1 MLTSWLRQW
10 TNPESATF
18 ALRLALALLL
28 TWTLSLL
35 MDSRSTGTAMMTAAI
50 IQITGSSG
58 ASFKKSLARFTGT
71 IVGGVYILL
80 VASVTLI
87 DAWLY
92 NSFIILGIV
101 VSLGIASYFH
111 RRIAYMF
118 AVVGITLSLA
128 GFPVAA
134 DADMSNLFDHVQLRC
149 VAISFGILMSM
160 IAGFI
165 IPYADDA
172 KELRFIKAFTQ
183 KFIDDLFTADES
195 KVTKLIRGF
204 LSLVSKKWLAVDDE
218 IYGSAANKDRKQKR
232 RSIFYDCI
240 NLGIQAI
247 ELRKLGDAIGL
258 NQEAW
263 QELKQQRFEL
273 NATSDFISRFKL
285 SEYELLIEKAGEFS
299 ANLDAFA
306 HKETVF
312 DYKQSKY
319 INDID
324 HFTDG
329 YLVLSNML
337 RATLALFLLSFM
349 WIELQWSDGMGAIIM
364 AGMVISVY
372 AANPGAEGAFSTN
385 IYAQFVAG
393 AFAFFVNFIVMPIG
407 SPLLTFATGFVGYY
421 VMAYWFWQSKS
432 LLKVV
437 LMVSLFSWSNMVPLG
452 ASPSFDFAQFLNT
465 LVANLVGLFALWIAY
480 QIIPSRKTSAIV
492 KKRFMNIVN
501 RLKNKPEGEKAKIN
515 VNNLVL
521 SSYSCLIDE
530 SDEESVFTLLYTKA
544 LVRLLEEENVGSEER
559 ELLLSTLDSGKESL
573 KSNNELMTLVDSKV
587 NREEKLNYNWFNLNR
602 LLVA

>member
-1 MLTSWLRQW
+1 MSWLRQW

-71 IVGGVYILL
+71 IVGGIYIVL

-111 RRIAYMF
+111 RRISYMF

-128 GFPVAA
+128 GFPVAT
-134 DADMSNLFDHVQLRC
+134 DANMSSLFDHVQLRC

-172 KELRFIKAFTQ
+172 KELRFIKSLTQ
-183 KFIDDLFTADES
+183 KFIDDIFVAEES
-195 KVTKLIRGF
+195 KVTKLVRGF

-218 IYGSAANKDRKQKR
+218 IYGSSASKEHKDKR
-232 RSIFYDCI
+232 RSAFYDCI
-240 NLGIQAI
+240 NLAVQAI
-247 ELRKLGDAIGL
+247 ELRKLGDALGL
-258 NQEAW
+258 TQDAW
-263 QELKQQRFEL
+263 QELKRQRFNL
-273 NATSDFISRFKL
+273 NDTSDFVSHFEL
-285 SEYELLIEKAGEFS
+285 SEYELLIEKAFEFS
-299 ANLDAFA
+299 KNLDAFNN
-306 HKETVF
+306 KETVF
-312 DYKQSKY
+312 DYSQRKY
-319 INDID
+319 INNID

-329 YLVLSNML
+329 YLVLNNMF

-364 AGMVISVY
+364 AGMVISVF
-372 AANPGAEGAFSTN
+372 AANPGAEGVFSPN

-393 AFAFFVNFIVMPIG
+393 AFAFFVNFVVMPIG
-407 SPLLTFATGFVGYY
+407 SPVLTFAIGFIGYY

-432 LLKVV
+432 LLKIV

-452 ASPSFDFAQFLNT
+452 ASPSFDFAHFLNT
-465 LVANLVGLFALWIAY
+465 LVANLVGLFALWIGY
-480 QIIPSRKTSAIV
+480 QIVPSRKTSAVV
-492 KKRFMNIVN
+492 KKRFMQLIS
-501 RLKNKPEGEKAKIN
+501 RLKNKSPKEEAKIN

-521 SSYSCLIDE
+521 SSYSYLTDE
-530 SDEESVFTLLYTKA
+530 SDKESVFTLLYTKA
-544 LVRLLEEENVGSEER
+544 LVRLLEEEKVDGKER
-559 ELLLSTLDSGKESL
+559 ELLLSTLDSGEESL
-573 KSNNELMTLVDSKV
+573 KTNKELMALMDSRYKSGA
-587 NREEKLNYNWFNLNR
+587 KLNYNWFNIKN
-602 LLVA
+602 LLVS

>member
-118 AVVGITLSLA
+118 AVVGITLALA
-128 GFPVAA
+128 GFPVAT
-134 DADMSNLFDHVQLRC
+134 DADMSSLFDHVQLRC

-183 KFIDDLFTADES
+183 KFIDDLFEADES

-204 LSLVSKKWLAVDDE
+204 LGLVSKRWLAVDDE

-258 NQEAW
+258 TQEAW
-263 QELKQQRFEL
+263 QELKQQRFDL
-273 NATSDFISRFKL
+273 KDTSDFVSRFKL

-299 ANLDAFA
+299 VNLDAFS

-393 AFAFFVNFIVMPIG
+393 SFAFFVNFIVGVFQG
-407 SPLLTFATGFVGYY
+407 SCR
-421 VMAYWFWQSKS
+421 
-432 LLKVV
+432 
-437 LMVSLFSWSNMVPLG
+437 LG
-452 ASPSFDFAQFLNT
+452 A
-465 LVANLVGLFALWIAY
+465 
-480 QIIPSRKTSAIV
+480 
-492 KKRFMNIVN
+492 
-501 RLKNKPEGEKAKIN
+501 
-515 VNNLVL
+515 
-521 SSYSCLIDE
+521 
-530 SDEESVFTLLYTKA
+530 
-544 LVRLLEEENVGSEER
+544 
-559 ELLLSTLDSGKESL
+559 
-573 KSNNELMTLVDSKV
+573 
-587 NREEKLNYNWFNLNR
+587 
-602 LLVA
+602 

>member
-71 IVGGVYILL
+71 IVGGIYILL

-118 AVVGITLSLA
+118 AVVGITLALA

-172 KELRFIKAFTQ
+172 KELRSIKTYTH
-183 KFIDDLFTADES
+183 KFIDDLFQAEES
-195 KVTKLIRGF
+195 KETKLIRGF
-204 LSLVSKKWLAVDDE
+204 LSLVSNKWLAVDDE
-218 IYGSAANKDRKQKR
+218 IYGSTANKDRKQKR
-232 RSIFYDCI
+232 RSVFYDCI
-240 NLGIQAI
+240 NLGVQAI
-247 ELRKLGDAIGL
+247 ALRKLGDAIGFT
-258 NQEAW
+258 QDAW
-263 QELKQQRFEL
+263 QELKQQSFKLNDESDFVSRFE
-273 NATSDFISRFKL
+273 L
-285 SEYELLIEKAGEFS
+285 SEYELLMEKASEFS
-299 ANLDAFA
+299 VNLAAFS
-306 HKETVF
+306 HQETVF

-337 RATLALFLLSFM
+337 RAALALFMLSFM

-385 IYAQFVAG
+385 VYAQFVAG
-393 AFAFFVNFIVMPIG
+393 LFAFFVNFIVMPIG
-407 SPLLTFATGFVGYY
+407 SPLLTFAAGFAGYY

-465 LVANLVGLFALWIAY
+465 LVANLVGLFALWMAY
-480 QIIPSRKTSAIV
+480 QIIPSRKTSTIV
-492 KKRFMNIVN
+492 KKRFMNMLN

-521 SSYSCLIDE
+521 SSYSYLIDE
-530 SDEESVFTLLYTKA
+530 SDEESVFTLIYTRA
-544 LVRLLEEENVGSEER
+544 LVRLLEEEKVDGAER
-559 ELLLSTLDSGKESL
+559 TLLLASLDSGKAAL
-573 KSNNELMTLVDSKV
+573 KSNKELITLVNSKINADS
-587 NREEKLNYNWFNLNR
+587 KLNYNWFNLSK